1 MQGVTRIRAIA
12 LASVG
17 LFVVAACG
25 GGGGNS
31 STIKEGGTL
40 VYALDSDPVTFNP
53 FEASTVP
60 DVRSYQFL
68 FPNLYQ
74 ADKNLAVVP
83 DLAAGPPTVSADLK
97 TWTVKIRTDAKWSD
111 GKPITSADVVA
122 TVHMQASS
130 KLDTDSSFDWSLLTD
145 PVTGV
150 TAPDASTVVYTL
162 SAPFAPFYANNLT
175 GFVAPASVYA
185 NEDPSKM
192 RTYEQDKPSVT
203 GGPFLFDKRVAGSEI
218 DLKANPNYYLG
229 KPHFANVVLKII
241 TNSTAAAQAVI
252 NGDVN
257 WDPEITGAAIDSVKA
272 AQGIQS
278 YEYPDLAYYDVRFN
292 DRAKWVNG
300 SKATLFGDVNV
311 RRAFAYALDKNSI
324 VKAASAGHGTPLW
337 GDIVPASAYYDDS
350 AVVKYAQDIAKAKG
364 LMDAAGWTVG
374 SDGIRVKNGQKF
386 SGKFFV
392 RADKPQRIKAV
403 QIMSEQLRTT
413 LGMDLQPTP
422 TDFKVFYAPI
432 QAGNFDLA
440 FAGFG
445 LVLDPDDYTIYSSSQ
460 IRPENSSSGSN
471 WTGFVNA
478 DLDAAITA
486 ERGDLKATAAD
497 TFAARKADFAK
508 IEHILGDNV
517 VSYFMWADN
526 VGMAFNGV
534 SGVVTG
540 NGGSLNYADQDRN
553 VQIFAQWSLVAP
565 K

>member
-1 MQGVTRIRAIA
+1 MQVVTRVRALA

-25 GGGGNS
+25 GGPGGGS
-31 STIKEGGTL
+31 IKEGGTL

-60 DVRSYQFL
+60 DVRAYQFL

-74 ADKNLAVVP
+74 ADKNLAIVP

-97 TWTVKIRTDAKWSD
+97 TWTVKLRTDAKWSD
-111 GKPITSADVVA
+111 GSPITSADVVA
-122 TVHMQASS
+122 TVHMQANP
-130 KLDTDSSFDWSLLTD
+130 KLDTDSSFDWSPLTD
-145 PVTGV
+145 PVSGV
-150 TAPDASTVVYTL
+150 TAPDANTVVYTL
-162 SAPFAPFYANNLT
+162 KTPFAPFYAINLT

-185 NEDPSKM
+185 SADPTKM
-192 RTYEQDKPSVT
+192 RTIEQDKPSVT

-218 DLKANPNYYLG
+218 DYKANPSYYLG
-229 KPHFANVVLKII
+229 KPHFANVVLKVI

-252 NGDVN
+252 SGDVN
-257 WDPEITGAAIDSVKA
+257 WDPEITGAAIDTVKA
-272 AQGIQS
+272 APGVQS
-278 YEYPDLAYYDVRFN
+278 YTYPDLGYYDVRFN
-292 DRAKWVNG
+292 DRAQWVNK

-311 RRAFAYALDKNSI
+311 RRAFAYALDKNAV
-324 VKAASAGHGTPLW
+324 VKAATDGHGTPMW
-337 GDIVPASAYYDDS
+337 GDIVPASAYYDDT
-350 AVVKYAQDIAKAKG
+350 AVVKYAQDINKAKG

-374 SDGIRVKNGQKF
+374 PDGIRVKNGVKF

-403 QIMSEQLRTT
+403 QIMSEELRKN
-413 LGMDLQPTP
+413 LGMDLRPTP

-445 LVLDPDDYTIYSSSQ
+445 LSLDPDDYTVYSSSQ
-460 IRPENSSSGSN
+460 IRPENSASGSN
-471 WTGFVNA
+471 WSGFVNA
-478 DLDAAITA
+478 ELDAAIQA
-486 ERGDLKATAAD
+486 ERTDLKANAAD
-497 TFAARKADFAK
+497 TFTARKADFAK
-508 IEHILGDNV
+508 VEHILGDNV

-534 SGVVTG
+534 NGVVTG
-540 NGGSLNYADQDRN
+540 NNDSLNYADQDRN
-553 VQIFAQWSLVAP
+553 VQIFAQWSLTSP

>member
-1 MQGVTRIRAIA
+1 MQVVTSVRAIA
-12 LASVG
+12 LACVG

-25 GGGGNS
+25 GGGGNT

-60 DVRSYQFL
+60 DVRAYQFL
-68 FPNLYQ
+68 FPSLYQ
-74 ADKNLAVVP
+74 ADKNLAIEP

-97 TWTVKIRTDAKWSD
+97 TWTVKLRTDAKWSD

-130 KLDTDSSFDWSLLTD
+130 KLDTDASFDWSLLTD
-145 PVTGV
+145 PVSGV

-162 SAPFAPFYANNLT
+162 SSPFAPFYAINLV

-185 NEDPSKM
+185 NQDPSKM
-192 RTYEQDKPSVT
+192 RTFEQDKPSVT

-218 DLKANPNYYLG
+218 DYKANPNYYLG

-257 WDPEITGAAIDSVKA
+257 WDPEITGAAIDTVKA
-272 AQGIQS
+272 ATGVQS

-324 VKAASAGHGTPLW
+324 VKAATSGHGTPLW

-350 AVVKYAQDIAKAKG
+350 AVVKYAQDIAKAKS

-392 RADKPQRIKAV
+392 RADKPQRVKAV

-413 LGMDLQPTP
+413 LGMDLQVTP
-422 TDFKVFYAPI
+422 TDFKIFYAPI

-445 LVLDPDDYTIYSSSQ
+445 LALDPDDYTIYHSSQ
-460 IRPENSSSGSN
+460 IKPENSSSGSN
-471 WTGFVNA
+471 WTGFVNS
-478 DLDAAITA
+478 DLDAAINA
-486 ERGDLKATAAD
+486 ERTDLKANAAD

-508 IEHILGDNV
+508 IEKILGDNV

-553 VQIFAQWSLVAP
+553 VQIFAQWSLTNP

>member
-1 MQGVTRIRAIA
+1 MQVVTRVRA
-12 LASVG
+12 LALACVG
-17 LFVVAACG
+17 LFVIAACG
-25 GGGGNS
+25 PSTGGS
-31 STIKEGGTL
+31 SIKEGGTL
-40 VYALDSDPVTFNP
+40 IYALDADAATLNP
-53 FEASTVP
+53 FEVGDVP
-60 DVRSYQFL
+60 SVRAFQWM

-74 ADKNLAVVP
+74 ADKNLAIVP

-111 GKPITSADVVA
+111 GSPITSADVVS
-122 TVHMQASS
+122 TVHIEANP
-130 KLDTDSSFDWSLLTD
+130 KLDTDGSFDWSLLTD

-150 TAPDASTVVYTL
+150 TAPDASTIVYTL

-175 GFVAPASVYA
+175 GFVAPASVYGPV
-185 NEDPSKM
+185 DVTKM
-192 RTYEQDKPSVT
+192 RTFEQDHPTIT

-229 KPHFANVVLKII
+229 KPHFAAVVLKII
-241 TNSTAAAQAVI
+241 TNATAAAQAVI
-252 NGDVN
+252 AGDVN
-257 WDPEITGAAIDSVKA
+257 WDPEITGAAIDTVKA
-272 AQGIQS
+272 ATGVQS
-278 YEYPDLAYYDVRFN
+278 YTYPDLAYYDVRFN
-292 DRAKWVNG
+292 DRAKWLDG

-324 VKAASAGHGTPLW
+324 VKAATDGHGTTMW
-337 GDIVPASAYYDDS
+337 GDIVPASAYYDDT
-350 AVVKYAQDIAKAKG
+350 AVVKYTQDIAKAQS
-364 LMDAAGWTVG
+364 LMAAAGWTKG
-374 SDGIRVKNGQKF
+374 SDGILVKNGQRF

-392 RADKPQRIKAV
+392 RADKPQRVKAV
-403 QIMSEQLRTT
+403 QIMSDQLRTN
-413 LGMDLQPTP
+413 LGMDLVPTP

-432 QAGNFDLA
+432 MAGNFDLA

-445 LVLDPDDYTIYSSSQ
+445 LALDPDDYTIYSSSQ
-460 IRPENSSSGSN
+460 IKPENSSTGSN
-471 WTGFVNA
+471 WTGFVNS
-478 DLDAAITA
+478 DLDAAINA
-486 ERGDLKATAAD
+486 ERGDLKANAAD

-526 VGMAFNGV
+526 VGMGFNGV
-534 SGVVTG
+534 AGVTTG

>member
-1 MQGVTRIRAIA
+1 MQVVTRVRALA

-25 GGGGNS
+25 GGPGGGS
-31 STIKEGGTL
+31 IKEGGTL

-60 DVRSYQFL
+60 DVRAYQFL

-74 ADKNLAVVP
+74 ADKNLAIVP

-97 TWTVKIRTDAKWSD
+97 TWTVKLRTDAKWSD
-111 GKPITSADVVA
+111 GSPITSADVVA
-122 TVHMQASS
+122 TVHMQANP
-130 KLDTDSSFDWSLLTD
+130 KLDTDSSFDWSPLTD
-145 PVTGV
+145 PVSGV
-150 TAPDASTVVYTL
+150 TAPDANTVVYTL
-162 SAPFAPFYANNLT
+162 KTPFAPFYAINLT

-185 NEDPSKM
+185 SADPTKM
-192 RTYEQDKPSVT
+192 RTIEQDKPSVT

-218 DLKANPNYYLG
+218 DYKANPSYYLG
-229 KPHFANVVLKII
+229 KPHFANVVLKVI

-252 NGDVN
+252 SGDVN
-257 WDPEITGAAIDSVKA
+257 WDPEITGAAIDTVKA
-272 AQGIQS
+272 APGVQS
-278 YEYPDLAYYDVRFN
+278 YTYPDLGYYDVRFN
-292 DRAKWVNG
+292 DRAQWVNK

-311 RRAFAYALDKNSI
+311 RRAFAYALDKNAV
-324 VKAASAGHGTPLW
+324 VKAATDGHGTPMW
-337 GDIVPASAYYDDS
+337 GDIVPASAYYDDT
-350 AVVKYAQDIAKAKG
+350 AVVKYAQDINKAKG

-374 SDGIRVKNGQKF
+374 PDGIRVKNGVKF

-403 QIMSEQLRTT
+403 QIMSEELRKN
-413 LGMDLQPTP
+413 LGMDLRPTP

-445 LVLDPDDYTIYSSSQ
+445 LSLDPDDYTVYSSSQ
-460 IRPENSSSGSN
+460 IRPENSASGSN
-471 WTGFVNA
+471 WSGFVNA
-478 DLDAAITA
+478 ELDAAIQA
-486 ERGDLKATAAD
+486 ERTDLKASAAD
-497 TFAARKADFAK
+497 TFTARKADFAK
-508 IEHILGDNV
+508 VEHILGDNV

-534 SGVVTG
+534 NGVVTG
-540 NGGSLNYADQDRN
+540 NNDSLNYADQDRN
-553 VQIFAQWSLVAP
+553 VQIFAQWSLTSP

>member
-1 MQGVTRIRAIA
+1 MKSSALFKSVTVTVLGLIAI
-12 LASVG
+12 
-17 LFVVAACG
+17 AACG
-25 GGGGNS
+25 GGSSGGG
-31 STIKEGGTL
+31 IKEGGTL
-40 VYALDSDPVTFNP
+40 LYALDADAQTLNP
-53 FEASTVP
+53 FEAGDVP
-60 DVRSYQFL
+60 SVRAFQWM

-74 ADKNLAVVP
+74 ADKNLAITP
-83 DLAAGPPTVSADLK
+83 DLATGPPTVSADLK

-111 GKPITSADVVA
+111 GSPITSADVVS
-122 TVHMQASS
+122 TVHIEANS
-130 KLDTDSSFDWSLLTD
+130 KLDTDAAFDWSLLTD

-150 TAPDASTVVYTL
+150 TAPDASTIVYTL
-162 SAPFAPFYANNLT
+162 SKPFAPFFANNLT
-175 GFVAPASVYA
+175 GFVAPAKTYGAQDVT
-185 NEDPSKM
+185 KM
-192 RTYEQDKPSVT
+192 RTFEQDHPSIT
-203 GGPFLFDKRVAGSEI
+203 GGPFLFDKRISGSEI

-241 TNSTAAAQAVI
+241 TNSTAAAQGVI

-257 WDPEITGAAIDSVKA
+257 WDPEITGAAIDTVKA
-272 AQGIQS
+272 ATNVQS
-278 YEYPDLAYYDVRFN
+278 YTYPDLAYYDVRFN

-311 RRAFAYALDKNSI
+311 RRAFAYALDKDSI
-324 VKAASAGHGTPLW
+324 VKAATDGHGTPLW

-350 AVVKYAQDIAKAKG
+350 AVVKYTQDIAKAQG
-364 LMDAAGWTVG
+364 LMAAAGWTKG
-374 SDGIRVKNGQKF
+374 SDGILVKNGQKF

-403 QIMSEQLRTT
+403 QIMSEQLRTN

-432 QAGNFDLA
+432 MAGNFDLA

-445 LVLDPDDYTIYSSSQ
+445 LALDPDDYANFHSSQ
-460 IRPENSSSGSN
+460 IQPENTNSGNN
-471 WTGFVNA
+471 WTGYSNP
-478 DLDAAITA
+478 DLDAAIDA
-486 ERGDLKATAAD
+486 ERTDLKANAAD
-497 TFAARKADFAK
+497 TFTARKADFAK

-517 VSYFMWADN
+517 VTYMMWADN

-553 VQIFAQWSLVAP
+553 VQIFAQWSLTSP
-565 K
+565 Q

>member
-1 MQGVTRIRAIA
+1 MQIVTRVRA
-12 LASVG
+12 LALACVG
-17 LFVVAACG
+17 LFVIAACG
-25 GGGGNS
+25 GGPGNS
-31 STIKEGGTL
+31 SIKEGGTL

-60 DVRSYQFL
+60 DVRSLQFM

-74 ADKNLAVVP
+74 ADKNLAIVP

-97 TWTVKIRTDAKWSD
+97 TWTVKLRTDAKWSD
-111 GKPITSADVVA
+111 GSPITSADVVA
-122 TVHMQASS
+122 TAHMEANS
-130 KLDTDSSFDWSLLTD
+130 KLDTDASFDWSLLTD
-145 PVTGV
+145 PVSGV

-162 SAPFAPFYANNLT
+162 SKPFAPFYATNLS

-185 NEDPSKM
+185 NADPTKM
-192 RTYEQDKPSVT
+192 RTIDQGKPSVT

-218 DLKANPNYYLG
+218 DLKANPGYYLG
-229 KPHFANVVLKII
+229 KPHFANVVLKVI

-252 NGDVN
+252 SGDVN
-257 WDPEITGAAIDSVKA
+257 WDPEITGAANDTVKA
-272 AQGIQS
+272 ATGVQS
-278 YEYPDLAYYDVRFN
+278 YEYPDLGYFDVRFN
-292 DRAKWVNG
+292 DRPQWVNK

-311 RRAFAYALDKNSI
+311 RRAFAYALDKNAV
-324 VKAASAGHGTPLW
+324 VKAATDGHGTPLW

-374 SDGIRVKNGQKF
+374 PDGIRVKNGVKF

-392 RADKPQRIKAV
+392 RADKPQRNKAV
-403 QIMSEQLRTT
+403 QIMSEELRKN

-440 FAGFG
+440 LAGFG
-445 LVLDPDDYTIYSSSQ
+445 LTLDPDDYTVYHSSQ

-471 WTGFVNA
+471 WSGFVNA
-478 DLDAAITA
+478 DLDAAIDA
-486 ERGDLKATAAD
+486 ERTDLKANAAD
-497 TFAARKADFAK
+497 TFTARKADFAK
-508 IEHILGDNV
+508 VEHILGDNV

-534 SGVVTG
+534 
-540 NGGSLNYADQDRN
+540 D
-553 VQIFAQWSLVAP
+553 
-565 K
+565 